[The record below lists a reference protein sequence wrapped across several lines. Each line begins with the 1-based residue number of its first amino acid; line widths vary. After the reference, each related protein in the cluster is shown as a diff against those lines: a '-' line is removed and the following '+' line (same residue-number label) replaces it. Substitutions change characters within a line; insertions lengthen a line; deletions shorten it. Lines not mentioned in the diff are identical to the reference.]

1 MILPLPLAGEVDAL
15 ARARRVGEI
24 FIQISTSD
32 IWLAPPPQPS
42 PASGRGGAAAQDPT
56 SSTPPGGRFAL
67 AYLSRLRGRSTR
79 SQERGGWGYRY
90 PDVEFRLPGWHW
102 LAPPPQP
109 SPPSGRGGAAA
120 QDPTSP
126 TPPGGRS

>member
-67 AYLSRLRGRSTR
+67 AYLSRLRGSRRARKSAAGGGNFF
-79 SQERGGWGYRY
+79 SQFPTPYLSGPPPPHLPPHPERGRR
-90 PDVEFRLPGWHW
+90 P
-102 LAPPPQP
+102 
-109 SPPSGRGGAAA
+109 
-120 QDPTSP
+120 
-126 TPPGGRS
+126 